1 MIINVYFLWQ
11 HAGGTEPYDSTI
23 ESRLEEYDGNRY
35 ICGNWL
41 IDMEKGIKGEG
52 EIIVTEGNTAQALGS
67 GSLAV
72 LATPAMVALMEKTA
86 RLSVAPYLE
95 EGQSTVG
102 TLVNVKHLAASPVGM
117 RITCKTELV
126 DIDRRRLV
134 FHVECSDEA
143 GLIGEGEHERFII
156 DEAKFMAKAEA
167 KLNK

>member
-1 MIINVYFLWQ
+1 
-11 HAGGTEPYDSTI
+11 
-23 ESRLEEYDGNRY
+23 
-35 ICGNWL
+35 
-41 IDMEKGIKGEG
+41 MEKGIKGEG

-117 RITCKTELV
+117 RIICRTELV

-156 DEAKFMAKAEA
+156 DEAKFMAKTEA

>member
-1 MIINVYFLWQ
+1 
-11 HAGGTEPYDSTI
+11 
-23 ESRLEEYDGNRY
+23 
-35 ICGNWL
+35 
-41 IDMEKGIKGEG
+41 MEKGIIGQG
-52 EIIVTEGNTAQALGS
+52 EITVTANDTAEALGS

-72 LATPAMVALMEKTA
+72 LATPAMIALMEKTA

-102 TLVNVKHLAASPVGM
+102 TLVNIKHLSGM
-117 RITCKTELV
+117 KVTCRSELV

-134 FHVECSDEA
+134 FHVECTDEA

-156 DEAKFMAKAEA
+156 DEAKFMAKTEG

>member
-1 MIINVYFLWQ
+1 
-11 HAGGTEPYDSTI
+11 
-23 ESRLEEYDGNRY
+23 
-35 ICGNWL
+35 
-41 IDMEKGIKGEG
+41 MEKGIKGQG
-52 EIIVTEGNTAQALGS
+52 EITVTESNTAQALGS

-117 RITCKTELV
+117 AITCRTELI

-134 FHVECSDEA
+134 FHVECSDDA
-143 GLIGEGEHERFII
+143 GLIGEGTHERFII
-156 DEAKFMAKAEA
+156 DEAKFMPKAES
-167 KLNK
+167 KLQK

>member
-1 MIINVYFLWQ
+1 
-11 HAGGTEPYDSTI
+11 
-23 ESRLEEYDGNRY
+23 
-35 ICGNWL
+35 
-41 IDMEKGIKGEG
+41 MEKGIKGQG
-52 EIIVTEGNTAQALGS
+52 EIIVTEENTAQALGS

-117 RITCKTELV
+117 AITCRTELI

-134 FHVECSDEA
+134 FNVECSDEA
-143 GLIGEGEHERFII
+143 GLIGEGTHERFII
-156 DEAKFMAKAEA
+156 DEEKFIEKASA
-167 KLNK
+167 KLQK